1 MVVGATEDKGEF
13 NATIWMLRVMSQ
25 ASVSV
30 TAGENAG
37 HTLAYRNVVR
47 DIKAVGLWKGQ
58 AVTLDLPRDDPA
70 NRDSIAVIVQQNGYG
85 RILGAALVDNSVKV
99 PTH

>member
-1 MVVGATEDKGEF
+1 VGAAEDKGAF
-13 NATIWMLRVMSQ
+13 NATIWMFRVMPQ

-30 TAGENAG
+30 TAGENSG

-70 NRDSIAVIVQQNGYG
+70 NRDSIAVIVQQDGYG
-85 RILGAALVDNSVKV
+85 RILGAALADDSVKAA
-99 PTH
+99 TH